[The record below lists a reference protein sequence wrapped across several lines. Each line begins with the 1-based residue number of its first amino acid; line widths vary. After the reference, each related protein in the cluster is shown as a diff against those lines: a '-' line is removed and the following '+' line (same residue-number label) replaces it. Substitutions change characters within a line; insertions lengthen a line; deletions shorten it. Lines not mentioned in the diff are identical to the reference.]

1 MASSSSPSSSP
12 TPVPSTKEEL
22 ILNIKEWMKMD
33 NEIAKLKNEVKE
45 RNNKKKLLTASLL
58 NVMKTN
64 SIDCFDINGGS
75 LVYRQMKTKKTITGK
90 TLLAALES
98 YYRDNPEKAK
108 DITKHVL
115 ETREEKVKDTIR
127 IMLDK

>member
-1 MASSSSPSSSP
+1 
-12 TPVPSTKEEL
+12 
-22 ILNIKEWMKMD
+22 
-33 NEIAKLKNEVKE
+33 
-45 RNNKKKLLTASLL
+45 
-58 NVMKTN
+58 MKTN